1 MSVRQV
7 EIEELDVSVLF
18 IRKSSLRAGAGAGS
32 TVHFQ
37 SLGEVAKATCNRH
50 SLTRVPESAK
60 HAQEHTHPSGAVN
73 TGA

>member
-18 IRKSSLRAGAGAGS
+18 IRKSSLRAGAGS